1 MHWIVCPSRVAQAK
15 ACASIISAQVL
26 TKPDSVLGFATGS
39 TPLETYREMIKMQ
52 DEGVVSYANVRTFNL
67 DEYVGLQ
74 KSHPQSYHTFMWD
87 NLFTP
92 LGFKPGQARLP
103 DGMAADLLA
112 ECEAYEREIE
122 QAGCVDLQLLGIGHD
137 GHIGFNEPADT
148 FTKTTNVARL
158 TEETIDANQRFF
170 SSREEV
176 PRTALTMGIGT
187 IMRAR
192 KILLTAFGKDK
203 AHIIKEA
210 FTGAVTPAL
219 AASILQFHN
228 DCTIVLDQDAA
239 SEL

>member
-1 MHWIVCPSRVAQAK
+1 
-15 ACASIISAQVL
+15 
-26 TKPDSVLGFATGS
+26 
-39 TPLETYREMIKMQ
+39 
-52 DEGVVSYANVRTFNL
+52 
-67 DEYVGLQ
+67 
-74 KSHPQSYHTFMWD
+74 MWD

-92 LGFKPGQARLP
+92 LGFKSGQARLP
-103 DGMAADLLA
+103 DGIATDLLA

-122 QAGCVDLQLLGIGHD
+122 RAGCVDLQLLGIGHD

-210 FTGAVTPAL
+210 FTGPVTPAI